1 MTVQDSDEK
10 RERKENVE
18 RGRTGYG
25 KSERERESRTQLER
39 REFRGR

>member
-1 MTVQDSDEK
+1 MTLQDSDEK

-25 KSERERESRTQLER
+25 KSEREGEQDAARETRV
-39 REFRGR
+39 